1 MYFTAHGRALP
12 CCIAPFSVRG
22 YSNYTLGDA
31 TQQSLREIWNGPAYR
46 DFRDSLLSDAPPAP
60 CAELRAAME
69 PVAVV
74 IPTLNEA
81 GTIGGRDPRNS
92 ARLCAAR
99 SSSPTAAAR
108 MARRRSRRRLAPGS
122 IDTGRGYGR
131 ACAMGA
137 AAADP
142 ACRVIVFLDGDGADR
157 GDLIARIA
165 GPVLAGTH
173 DFVLA
178 SRTRGER
185 EPGSMLWHQVLAGR
199 LAGFGMGALYGVR
212 YSDMCAFRAI
222 DRAALQRLDMREMT
236 YGWNIEMQM
245 KAARAGPAHSGG
257 ADAVSLPGGGQS
269 RRSRVRSA
277 ARCAPARRSF
287 PLSCVWPQ
295 PGRSRAIRQ

>member
-1 MYFTAHGRALP
+1 
-12 CCIAPFSVRG
+12 
-22 YSNYTLGDA
+22 
-31 TQQSLREIWNGPAYR
+31 
-46 DFRDSLLSDAPPAP
+46 
-60 CAELRAAME
+60 ME

-81 GTIGGRDPRNS
+81 GTIGAVVREIPRDY
-92 ARLCAAR
+92 ARDIIIADSGSTDGTQAIATEAGAR
-99 SSSPTAAAR
+99 V
-108 MARRRSRRRLAPGS
+108 

-131 ACAMGA
+131 ACALGA

-165 GPVLAGTH
+165 GPVLAGSH

-185 EPGSMLWHQVLAGR
+185 ERGAMLWHQVLAGR
-199 LAGFGMGALYGVR
+199 MAGLGMGALYRVQ

-222 DRAALQRLDMREMT
+222 DRAALERLAMREMT

-245 KAARAGPAHSGG
+245 KAARAGLRILEVPMPYRRRAAGESKVAGSLRG
-257 ADAVSLPGGGQS
+257 TMRASTKIVSTFL
-269 RRSRVRSA
+269 RVATARS
-277 ARCAPARRSF
+277 
-287 PLSCVWPQ
+287 
-295 PGRSRAIRQ
+295 